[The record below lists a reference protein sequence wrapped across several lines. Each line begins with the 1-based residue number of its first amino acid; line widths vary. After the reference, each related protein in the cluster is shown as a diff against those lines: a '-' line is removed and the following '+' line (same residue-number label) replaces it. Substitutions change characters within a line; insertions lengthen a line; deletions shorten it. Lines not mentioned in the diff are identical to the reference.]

1 MQRPD
6 GVVRAHNPHNGN
18 GKPEQAAERFLA
30 GMAAVGANV
39 GVITESKALV
49 PHLRRLAPRQGL
61 EVVAETP
68 RRTVARR
75 PVPEQGDT
83 VLLVDRKLV
92 RRTATKV
99 RDLTWIV
106 RRYSRVHQ
114 PRRDQVALTRG
125 LVRGYM
131 ALHAPPGG
139 PDDRRNGTA
148 WKDQVTEALRWAGCG
163 GCRAIIGDIN
173 CSKTRLRE
181 FLNQYD
187 GPHGNRVRGA
197 VIVGEGVDLAIIVGG
212 RATARTMGHDGS
224 DHPVLV
230 YAIVARGR
238 LAAARRWLGKR
249 IRRSRKKART

>member
-6 GVVRAHNPHNGN
+6 GVVRAHNVHNGN
-18 GKPEQAAERFLA
+18 GDPEQAAERFLA
-30 GMAAVGANV
+30 GMTGVGATV
-39 GVITESKALV
+39 GVITEAKALV
-49 PHLRRLAPRQGL
+49 AHLRQHAPRQGL

-68 RRTVARR
+68 RPTRSGA

-99 RDLTWIV
+99 RDTTWIV
-106 RRYSRVHQ
+106 RRYSRVHE

-125 LVRGYM
+125 LVRGYL

-139 PDDRRNGTA
+139 PDDRLNGAA
-148 WKDQVTEALRWAGCG
+148 WKDQVAEALRWAGRG
-163 GCRAIIGDIN
+163 GCRAIIGDFN

-181 FLNQYD
+181 FLDQYD

-197 VIVGEGVDLAIIVGG
+197 AIVGQGVDLAIVVGG
-212 RATARTMGHDGS
+212 RATARTMGYDGS

-249 IRRSRKKART
+249 IRRARKKARG